1 MIKTKVGVLALA
13 RQLGNVSQACTIM
26 GDSRDSV
33 DRFKELYDTGGE
45 EALREIV
52 AASPLSTIVWRAIS
66 RPPSAGAADRTGGV
80 RCVWVRHDLTTMQQR
95 VKALDAKVART
106 VRC

>member
-1 MIKTKVGVLALA
+1 MSLTTAQKIIKTKVGVLALA

-33 DRFKELYDTGGE
+33 YRFKELYDTGGE
-45 EALREIV
+45 EALREIRRRKPTLHTRV
-52 AASPLSTIVWRAIS
+52 AGDLEGRHPQGLLIAP
-66 RPPSAGAADRTGGV
+66 GGV

-95 VKALDAKVART
+95 
-106 VRC
+106 